1 MSGQIVSQNNDDG
14 PCHRRIQHDTF
25 STSISFPYVVVAP
38 SVVDKDHHTWRKV
51 MGADTNPNA
60 YQPLDPPNDPYPA
73 FHWITEIGPYL
84 VEAANSMIGFALGRL

>member
-1 MSGQIVSQNNDDG
+1 
-14 PCHRRIQHDTF
+14 
-25 STSISFPYVVVAP
+25 
-38 SVVDKDHHTWRKV
+38 

-84 VEAANSMIGFALGRL
+84 IETANSMIGFALGRL